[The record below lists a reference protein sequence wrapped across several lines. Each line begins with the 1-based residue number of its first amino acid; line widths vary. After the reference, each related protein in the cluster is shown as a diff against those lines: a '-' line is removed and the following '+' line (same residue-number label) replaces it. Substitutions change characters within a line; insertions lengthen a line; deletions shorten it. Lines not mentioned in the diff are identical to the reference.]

1 MSIDQ
6 NIAKNYVLQLA
17 ERDKIIIKH
26 RKIVFWTI
34 KNVLGAW
41 ALRDEDLIA
50 AGIEGL
56 VQAANRYRQDM
67 NAAFSTYAF
76 FWIKKCIIEE
86 TRQQM
91 KQRKIASLF
100 AEPDIT
106 DKETPENIIA
116 RKELFEK
123 LADIIERLPAK
134 TSHKVVLHAHLV
146 ESETLTAAGAAANV
160 SAALVKKLVE
170 RHRKRI
176 CKQLSLS
183 A

>member
-34 KNVLGAW
+34 KNVLGTW

-50 AGIEGL
+50 AGMEGL
-56 VQAANRYRQDM
+56 VQAASRYRQGM
-67 NAAFSTYAF
+67 SAFSTYAV
-76 FWIKKCIIEE
+76 FWIKKLIIEE

-100 AEPDIT
+100 ADPDPA

-116 RKELFEK
+116 EKELFEK
-123 LADIIERLPAK
+123 LVDVIERLPAK
-134 TSHKVVLHAHLV
+134 TSHKVVLHTHLV

>member
-34 KNVLGAW
+34 KNVLGTW

-50 AGIEGL
+50 AGTEGL
-56 VQAANRYRQDM
+56 IQAANRYRQDM
-67 NAAFSTYAF
+67 NAAFSTYAV
-76 FWIKKCIIEE
+76 FWITKLIIEE

-100 AEPDIT
+100 ADPDPA
-106 DKETPENIIA
+106 DKETPENIVA
-116 RKELFEK
+116 EKELFEK
-123 LADIIERLPAK
+123 LVDVIERLPAK

-146 ESETLTAAGAAANV
+146 EGATLTAAGAKVNV
-160 SAALVKKLVE
+160 SAALVKKLIE

-176 CKQLSLS
+176 CNRLSLS